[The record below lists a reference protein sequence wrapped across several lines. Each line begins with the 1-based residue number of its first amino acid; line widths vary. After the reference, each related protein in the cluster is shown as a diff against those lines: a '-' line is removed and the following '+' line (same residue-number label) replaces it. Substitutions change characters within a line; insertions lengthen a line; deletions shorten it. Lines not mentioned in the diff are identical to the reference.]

1 MSSEPLRAL
10 PVDPSLFTAPY
21 DAALTQGLLE
31 AGVEPTWA
39 VRPVRPGDREEIPRR
54 YADPFFY
61 RWVERARFLPTKLRD
76 ALKGAAHAWGLLRLV
91 WRCIVLKPDVVHFQW
106 IVVPPLDTL
115 AMWCLRLLAPVV
127 LTVHDT
133 VPFNGQRM
141 SVWQRLGF
149 DLPIKLADRV
159 IVHTKTGRDALLARG
174 VDGEKLAVIPHG
186 PLSLPV
192 KAASPSPLAD
202 PTRYTFVLFGE
213 IKPYK
218 GVQVLIEAL
227 GSLPTLIQRQARV
240 VIAGRPRMD
249 LAPLRERIQE
259 LGLSSVVELRAHRH
273 SEQEM
278 ADLSAAADCFVMP
291 YLQID
296 ASGVYFLVKSLGKW
310 LICSKVGI
318 FAEEL
323 REESQGWLVAP
334 GNDATL
340 ALALARAIVERPAAR
355 SVEVGAAWSA
365 IGEATRQVYMS
376 LVREQELEAAAIE
389 QEEIH

>member
-1 MSSEPLRAL
+1 MSPEPIRAL
-10 PVDPSLFTAPY
+10 LVDPSLFTAPY

-39 VRPVRPGDREEIPRR
+39 VRPVRAGDREELPSR
-54 YADPFFY
+54 YVEPFFY
-61 RWVERARFLPTKLRD
+61 RWVERASFLPAKLRD
-76 ALKGAAHAWGLLRLV
+76 GCKGVAHAWGLLRLI

-115 AMWCLRLLAPVV
+115 AIWCLRWFAPVV

-141 SVWQRLGF
+141 SAWQRLGF
-149 DLPIKLADRV
+149 DLPIRLADRV
-159 IVHTKTGRDALLARG
+159 IVHTKAGREALLARG
-174 VDGEKLAVIPHG
+174 VDDEKLAVIPHG
-186 PLSLPV
+186 PLSLPI
-192 KAASPSPLAD
+192 KAAEPSPLAD
-202 PTRYTFVLFGE
+202 PSRYTFVLFGE

-218 GVQVLIEAL
+218 GADVLLEAL

-249 LAPLRERIQE
+249 IAPLLERIQE
-259 LGLSSVVELRAHRH
+259 LGLSSLVEVRAHRH

-278 ADLSAAADCFVMP
+278 ADLFAAADCFVMP
-291 YLQID
+291 YRQID
-296 ASGVYFLVKSLGKW
+296 ASGVYFLVKPLGKW

-323 REESQGWLVAP
+323 REESQGWLVPP
-334 GNDATL
+334 GNEATL
-340 ALALARAIVERPAAR
+340 ALALARAIVERPEAR
-355 SVEVGAAWSA
+355 SVEVGSAWSA
-365 IGEATRQVYMS
+365 IGEATRQVYLG
-376 LVREQELEAAAIE
+376 LVREQELDAAAME
-389 QEEIH
+389 QEELQ